1 MKGASQGDRYA
12 ADPPPRKVNGRRPA
26 ERAAATAL
34 KKAREGLGLSLE
46 VLGERVERAASHLS
60 GIETGRATP
69 SPELLDRLAVAL
81 ELDPAPLFCAYR
93 LVPERAADTFFSV
106 DRMRV
111 ALGTE
116 TIGEAAMRLDPAL
129 LGEIARIAQRL
140 CTQDNRLT
148 EAPIFIVEEQHRVYG
163 FDPAYGRPIVWI
175 DTANDSVEADPE
187 EHARLEAEWDESGD
201 EPDGWTRTA
210 YQDDWRF
217 VTACFTEAGC
227 AEYIRINGHNHRG
240 TLRIYAAGSYR
251 NEEFRVVRRLLLA
264 LSGGTP

>member
-1 MKGASQGDRYA
+1 
-12 ADPPPRKVNGRRPA
+12 
-26 ERAAATAL
+26 
-34 KKAREGLGLSLE
+34 
-46 VLGERVERAASHLS
+46 
-60 GIETGRATP
+60 
-69 SPELLDRLAVAL
+69 
-81 ELDPAPLFCAYR
+81 
-93 LVPERAADTFFSV
+93 
-106 DRMRV
+106 
-111 ALGTE
+111 
-116 TIGEAAMRLDPAL
+116 MRLDPAL